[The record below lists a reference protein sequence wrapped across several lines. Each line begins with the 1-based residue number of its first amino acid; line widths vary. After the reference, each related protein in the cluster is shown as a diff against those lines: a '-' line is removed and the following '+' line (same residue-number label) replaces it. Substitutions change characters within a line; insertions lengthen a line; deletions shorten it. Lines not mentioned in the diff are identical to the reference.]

1 MRCSGASLSAP
12 PLLPAPIRHRELH
25 HLGHRRPHRSE
36 MTMNTD
42 ELSPR
47 RRQTRSTLVQAG
59 TSVFAVRGIDGASIE
74 EICEAGGLTRGAFYS
89 NFSSRDDLVLAII
102 EMRTSENLDRLDDT
116 VRRWSE
122 QLMATAEVPEIKALM
137 TQFIDDVFNEKKQT
151 VAETLTEQEI
161 ELYCLRIPHLHAR
174 YVELNAPQLDRLAA
188 LVTTALD
195 VAGATTKQ
203 PIGDFL
209 TVIISVFNRIA
220 LTAAAG
226 KKMDEH
232 VAIDPSLIVEVL
244 MHLIDFCPDS
254 DG

>member
-1 MRCSGASLSAP
+1 MLSRRQDH
-12 PLLPAPIRHRELH
+12 RH
-25 HLGHRRPHRSE
+25 E

-47 RRQTRSTLVQAG
+47 RRQTRATLVQAG

-102 EMRTSENLDRLDDT
+102 EMQTSESLDRLDRTIKRWTQQLTDT
-116 VRRWSE
+116 
-122 QLMATAEVPEIKALM
+122 TGVPEIKALM
-137 TQFIDDVFNEKKQT
+137 TTFIDDVFNEKKQT
-151 VAETLTEQEI
+151 VAETITEQEI
-161 ELYCLRIPHLHAR
+161 ELYCLRAPHLHAR
-174 YVELNAPQLDRLAA
+174 YVELNATQLDRLEA

-195 VAGATTKQ
+195 VAGGTTKQ
-203 PIGDFL
+203 PIADFL

-226 KKMDEH
+226 KAMDEP
-232 VAIDPSLIVEVL
+232 VDIDPSLIVDVL
-244 MHLIDFCPDS
+244 MHLIDFSPCEAD
-254 DG
+254 

>member
-1 MRCSGASLSAP
+1 
-12 PLLPAPIRHRELH
+12 
-25 HLGHRRPHRSE
+25 

-102 EMRTSENLDRLDDT
+102 EMRISENLDRLDDT
-116 VRRWSE
+116 IQRWSE

-151 VAETLTEQEI
+151 VAETITEQEI
-161 ELYCLRIPHLHAR
+161 ELYCLRVPHLHAR
-174 YVELNAPQLDRLAA
+174 YVELNATQLDRLAA

-226 KKMDEH
+226 KAMDEH
-232 VAIDPSLIVEVL
+232 VDIDPSLIVEVL
-244 MHLIDFCPDS
+244 MYLIDFCPGDE
-254 DG
+254 D